1 MKTFLRIF
9 FNPIEDR
16 ERFLNKK
23 AEEGYELVS
32 SGSVF
37 HKFNKTDKNK
47 KYMVHYIGYM
57 NNKERMEYE
66 DFIKNMNMRILYS
79 PLNLGKKSYGNVKY
93 RPYNP
98 IKSSLATNPGMI
110 NREIMIVENSNGKKI
125 EMYTDS
131 NSKIRDLSRRKKPY
145 TYLFLASVII
155 IFIGVLEKLDFNI
168 RLFNQ
173 TFLSFR
179 PFDNI
184 INVWITLGILIL
196 IYSIAKLIQ
205 LNNMIKF
212 IDSNII

>member
-1 MKTFLRIF
+1 
-9 FNPIEDR
+9 
-16 ERFLNKK
+16 
-23 AEEGYELVS
+23 
-32 SGSVF
+32 
-37 HKFNKTDKNK
+37 
-47 KYMVHYIGYM
+47 
-57 NNKERMEYE
+57 
-66 DFIKNMNMRILYS
+66 
-79 PLNLGKKSYGNVKY
+79 
-93 RPYNP
+93 
-98 IKSSLATNPGMI
+98 
-110 NREIMIVENSNGKKI
+110 MIVENSNGKKI